1 VTLAIPAES
10 VTTRLAKYLE
20 PKLAGSSL
28 QIIHDGGNQMTVFA
42 GEDISLKVEENGRKS
57 LEFSLFSPKLNRIV
71 TFEEI
76 NDAVFLDVRLN
87 DELKAENHEAE
98 EADISLA
105 IDLVEVWAR
114 ENGYSFTH
122 KA

>member
-1 VTLAIPAES
+1 MPAES
-10 VTTRLAKYLE
+10 VTSRLAKYLE

-28 QIIHDGGNQMTVFA
+28 QIMQDGGGQLTVLA

-57 LEFSLFSPKLNRIV
+57 LEFSLFSPKLKRIV

-76 NDAVFLDVRLN
+76 NDAVFLDVRLD
-87 DELKAENHEAE
+87 DELKAPNHEDE

-105 IDLVEVWAR
+105 IDLVQVWAH

-122 KA
+122 KV